1 MQVSSDKL
9 FSLTY
14 VSRTEQGVV
23 WCNNDHCFV
32 SNDGSFSDKLFFLIS
47 DKLFLLA
54 YVSRTDHGFV

>member
-1 MQVSSDKL
+1 MQVFSDKL

-14 VSRTEQGVV
+14 VSRTEHGVV

-32 SNDGSFSDKLFFLIS
+32 SNDGSFSDKLF
-47 DKLFLLA
+47 LLA

>member
-14 VSRTEQGVV
+14 VSRTEEGVV

-32 SNDGSFSDKLFFLIS
+32 SNDGSFSDKLFFF
-47 DKLFLLA
+47 D
-54 YVSRTDHGFV
+54 